1 MKMSMQRDCTW
12 LCLGVFICVGV
23 AMAPAVAA
31 SDECRTAALPDGT
44 PAMFCKD
51 RKGNWQ
57 QQPGQVTIAT
67 ATPEIASSSVS
78 PLKAEAKY
86 QGTYE
91 IVAKIPPRNKPRRS
105 LDDLLSGA
113 INNAL
118 NTRTERESGGISIEI
133 TFDGPSVTALVSGST
148 LIKTKLVGLVQNGN
162 CILNNP
168 GGEGYGSVRYEGR
181 CGSQGFSGTILGTT
195 KDKIKYTGTF
205 ETTVLA
211 FTDNTQK
218 EAERAALQEK
228 CDAGSQTDCVALDQM
243 K

>member
-1 MKMSMQRDCTW
+1 MKSPTHRDCTF
-12 LCLGVFICVGV
+12 LSLGVLVFMG
-23 AMAPAVAA
+23 MATAPVLAA
-31 SDECRTAALPDGT
+31 PDECRTAALPDGT

-57 QQPGQVTIAT
+57 QQPGKVAIAT
-67 ATPEIASSSVS
+67 AAPEVVSSSVP

-118 NTRTERESGGISIEI
+118 NTRTERESGGISIAI

-148 LIKTKLVGLVQNGN
+148 LIKTKLVGLVENGN
-162 CILNNP
+162 CVLNNP
-168 GGEGYGSVRYEGR
+168 GGEGYGSVRYEGQ
-181 CGSQGFSGTILGTT
+181 CGPRGFSGTILGTT
-195 KDKIKYTGTF
+195 KDKIKYTGSF